1 MKNDNFALLPE
12 LRTSIELTVKNL
24 SIIDTKSLAY
34 NVALKHFQELLVL
47 ELQILTNSTKAQILA
62 LVDEETSEWYPD
74 NDQWIEVPSSG
85 DGSPP
90 DGLSGFDYIEVLI
103 LSERECREWESS
115 PKFANDWVWSTS
127 IEFPL
132 DRIVA
137 YKLISP

>member
-1 MKNDNFALLPE
+1 MKTINFAILPD
-12 LRTSIELTVKNL
+12 LRKSIEITSK
-24 SIIDTKSLAY
+24 ILATFDGEDRAY
-34 NVALKHFQELLVL
+34 DMIQDHLGKLLALEM
-47 ELQILTNSTKAQILA
+47 QILSNGISLEQKAN
-62 LVDEETSEWYPD
+62 VWYPD
-74 NDQWIEVPSSG
+74 DSGWVEVPSSG